1 MDNGG
6 KNFTKEQEQAL
17 DESTRQML
25 GRTPAKGGVVNRSGN
40 RKSRLLGR
48 VSYQLT
54 IGKSVSV
61 SPPRGGRN
69 LGPAK
74 VVISHLPDEVQS
86 LLQEQSSQT

>member
-1 MDNGG
+1 MENDN
-6 KNFTKEQEQAL
+6 KSLPQEQEQAL

-25 GRTPAKGGVVNRSGN
+25 GLTPAKGGVVNRSGN
-40 RKSRLLGR
+40 RKSRLLGH

-54 IGKSVSV
+54 TGTSVSV
-61 SPPRGGRN
+61 PPPQGGRN

-86 LLQEQSSQT
+86 LLLEQSSQT

>member
-1 MDNGG
+1 MDSSD
-6 KNFTKEQEQAL
+6 KNLTKEQEQAL

-25 GRTPAKGGVVNRSGN
+25 GATPAKGGLVKRLGN

-54 IGKSVSV
+54 TGKSVSV
-61 SPPRGGRN
+61 PPPRGGRN

-74 VVISHLPDEVQS
+74 YVISHLPDEVQS